1 MDIFG
6 ICVLAVTGCIIAL
19 NLKGTVPQYALAA
32 ALVSGTLILISVCT
46 PIPHI
51 IEEINRLA
59 SLSGVKDEYAKI
71 LFKAIGICFISQISA
86 DICRDAGESA
96 LAGKTELAG
105 KIMIIVL
112 ALPLMEEILETAKLL
127 LGG

>member
-51 IEEINRLA
+51 IEEINSLA
-59 SLSGVKDEYAKI
+59 ALSGVK
-71 LFKAIGICFISQISA
+71 
-86 DICRDAGESA
+86 
-96 LAGKTELAG
+96 
-105 KIMIIVL
+105 
-112 ALPLMEEILETAKLL
+112 EE
-127 LGG
+127 

>member
-59 SLSGVKDEYAKI
+59 SLSGVKEEYAKI

-86 DICRDAGESA
+86 DICRDAGE
-96 LAGKTELAG
+96 ELAG